1 MRNKSDET
9 KMELFGLN
17 AKRHVWRKSGTI
29 PTVKH
34 GGGSIMLWGCIS
46 AAGTGRLVRI
56 QAIMNREK
64 YREILD
70 ENLLQSAQDLRL
82 TFKQDNDPKHTAKT
96 TQEWL
101 RDKSLN
107 VLECPSQS
115 PDLKPFKHLWRDLL
129 WRESAEKNGRNS
141 PNTGEPSL

>member
-1 MRNKSDET
+1 
-9 KMELFGLN
+9 
-17 AKRHVWRKSGTI
+17 
-29 PTVKH
+29 
-34 GGGSIMLWGCIS
+34 MLWGCFS

-56 QAIMNREK
+56 EGKINRAK

-82 TFKQDNDPKHTAKT
+82 GRRFNFKQDNDPNPPAKT

-107 VLECPSQS
+107 VLEWPSQS
-115 PDLKPFKHLWRDLL
+115 PDLNPIKHLWRDQKI
-129 WRESAEKNGRNS
+129 AIQ
-141 PNTGEPSL
+141 